1 MRLQYEFDYGEVK
14 MINAIIGQL
23 VCVNAQSAIILGG
36 SVEYEL
42 VISSQTAT
50 RLSNLQGAE
59 RGNVRLLAW
68 LQHREDGMTLFG
80 FSDEDERRLFLE
92 LIKVNGIGP
101 RQAMK
106 ILSGV
111 RVRDFIAALDQSDVN
126 FLSKIPGL
134 GAKTSQK
141 IILALRD
148 TLVFTQEASKPQN
161 VATGNS
167 KKYQD
172 VIDALVEMGYDKKKV
187 HETIARLL
195 KDNEEYVATHN
206 QSAIEEWLF
215 RSAVV
220 GLS

>member
-1 MRLQYEFDYGEVK
+1 
-14 MINAIIGQL
+14 MINAIVGQL
-23 VCVNAQSAIILGG
+23 VCVNAQTAVILGG
-36 SVEYEL
+36 SIEFEL
-42 VISSQTAT
+42 IISSQTAT
-50 RLSNLQGAE
+50 KLSNLQGAE
-59 RGNVRLLAW
+59 RSNVRLLAW
-68 LQHREDGMTLFG
+68 LQHKEDGMTLFG

-101 RQAMK
+101 KQAMK

-111 RVRDFIAALDQSDVN
+111 RVKDFIHALDSSDIN

-148 TLVFTQEASKPQN
+148 TLVFTEEAAKPQN

-172 VIDALVEMGYDKKKV
+172 IIDALVEMGYDKKKV
-187 HETIARLL
+187 LETVANLL
-195 KDNEEYVATHN
+195 KEHPDYVESHS
-206 QSAIEEWLF
+206 QSAVEEWLF

>member
-1 MRLQYEFDYGEVK
+1 

-23 VCVNAQSAIILGG
+23 VCVNAQNAVLLGG
-36 SVEYEL
+36 SVEYNL
-42 VISSQTAT
+42 IISSQTASK
-50 RLSNLQGAE
+50 LSNLQGSD
-59 RGNVRLLAW
+59 RNNVRLLAW
-68 LQHREDGMTLFG
+68 LQHKEDGMVLFG
-80 FSDEDERRLFLE
+80 FSEEEERRLFLE

-111 RVRDFIAALDQSDVN
+111 RVQDFITALDQSDVN
-126 FLSKIPGL
+126 FLSKLPGL

-148 TLVFTQEASKPQN
+148 TLVFTADDSKPQN

-172 VIDALVEMGYDKKKV
+172 IIDALVEMGYDKKKAQ
-187 HETIARLL
+187 ETIAKLL
-195 KDNEEYVATHN
+195 KDNEQYVASN
-206 QSAIEEWLF
+206 SYSVVEEWLF

-220 GLS
+220 DLS

>member
-1 MRLQYEFDYGEVK
+1 
-14 MINAIIGQL
+14 
-23 VCVNAQSAIILGG
+23 
-36 SVEYEL
+36 
-42 VISSQTAT
+42 
-50 RLSNLQGAE
+50 
-59 RGNVRLLAW
+59 
-68 LQHREDGMTLFG
+68 
-80 FSDEDERRLFLE
+80 
-92 LIKVNGIGP
+92 
-101 RQAMK
+101 MK

-111 RVRDFIAALDQSDVN
+111 RVKDFIYALDQSDVN

-148 TLVFTQEASKPQN
+148 TLVFTQEAAKPQN

-172 VIDALVEMGYDKKKV
+172 IIDALVEMGYDKKRV
-187 HETIARLL
+187 LETIAKLL
-195 KDNEEYVATHN
+195 KDNEQYVDSHN
-206 QSAIEEWLF
+206 QSAVEEWLF

>member
-1 MRLQYEFDYGEVK
+1 

-23 VCVNAQSAIILGG
+23 VYVCPQSVIILGG
-36 SVEYEL
+36 SIEYEL
-42 VISSQTAT
+42 IVSSQTAT
-50 RLSNLQGAE
+50 KLSSLQGSE
-59 RGNVRLLAW
+59 RNNVRLLAY
-68 LQHREDGMTLFG
+68 LQHKDDGMTLFG
-80 FSDEDERRLFLE
+80 FCEEDERRLFLE

-101 RQAMK
+101 KQAMK

-111 RVRDFIAALDQSDVN
+111 RVRDFITALDQSDVS
-126 FLSKIPGL
+126 FLSRIPGL

-148 TLVFTQEASKPQN
+148 TLVFTQEDAKPQN
-161 VATGNS
+161 VASGAS

-172 VIDALVEMGYDKKKV
+172 IIDALVEMGYDKKKV
-187 HETIARLL
+187 LDVISRLL
-195 KDNEEYVATHN
+195 KDNEEYVASHG

-220 GLS
+220 ALS

>member
-1 MRLQYEFDYGEVK
+1 
-14 MINAIIGQL
+14 MINAVIGQL
-23 VCVNAQSAIILGG
+23 VYASAQTAIILGG
-36 SVEYEL
+36 SVEFEL

-50 RLSNLQGAE
+50 KLSNLQGSE
-59 RGNVRLLAW
+59 RNNVRILTW

-80 FSDEDERRLFLE
+80 FLDEEERRLFLE

-101 RQAMK
+101 KQAMK

-111 RVRDFIAALDQSDVN
+111 RVNDFIRALDQNDLS

-148 TLVFTQEASKPQN
+148 TLVFTEEASKPQN
-161 VATGNS
+161 VVSGNS

-172 VIDALVEMGYDKKKV
+172 IIDALVEMGYDKKKV
-187 HETIARLL
+187 LDCVAKLL
-195 KDNEEYVATHN
+195 KDNEEFVSSHDN
-206 QSAIEEWLF
+206 NVVEEWLF
-215 RSAVV
+215 RKAVV
-220 GLS
+220 ALS

>member
-1 MRLQYEFDYGEVK
+1 
-14 MINAIIGQL
+14 
-23 VCVNAQSAIILGG
+23 
-36 SVEYEL
+36 
-42 VISSQTAT
+42 
-50 RLSNLQGAE
+50 
-59 RGNVRLLAW
+59 
-68 LQHREDGMTLFG
+68 MTLFG

-101 RQAMK
+101 KQAMK

-111 RVRDFIAALDQSDVN
+111 RVRDFISALDQSDVN

-148 TLVFTQEASKPQN
+148 TLVFTQDAAKPQN

-187 HETIARLL
+187 LETIAKLL
-195 KDNEEYVATHN
+195 NDNEQYVSSHS
-206 QSAIEEWLF
+206 QSAVEEWLF

>member
-1 MRLQYEFDYGEVK
+1 
-14 MINAIIGQL
+14 
-23 VCVNAQSAIILGG
+23 
-36 SVEYEL
+36 
-42 VISSQTAT
+42 
-50 RLSNLQGAE
+50 
-59 RGNVRLLAW
+59 
-68 LQHREDGMTLFG
+68 MTLFG

-92 LIKVNGIGP
+92 LIKVSGIGP
-101 RQAMK
+101 KQAMK

-111 RVRDFIAALDQSDVN
+111 RVKDFIYALDQSDVN

-148 TLVFTQEASKPQN
+148 TLVFTQEAAKPQN

-172 VIDALVEMGYDKKKV
+172 IIDALVEMGYDKKRV
-187 HETIARLL
+187 LETIAKLL
-195 KDNEEYVATHN
+195 KDNEQYVDSHN
-206 QSAIEEWLF
+206 QSAVEEWLF